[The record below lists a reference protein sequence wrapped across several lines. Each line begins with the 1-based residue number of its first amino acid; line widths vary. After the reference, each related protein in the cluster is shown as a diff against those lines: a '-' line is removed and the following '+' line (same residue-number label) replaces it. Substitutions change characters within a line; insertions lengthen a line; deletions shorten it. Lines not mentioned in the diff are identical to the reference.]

1 MKKLLSLLLALLMVF
16 ALAACGN
23 TEPAEED
30 PADQQEAAD
39 LDYVKE
45 KGKITVGYTIYEP
58 MNYTDENGE
67 FTGFDTELAKAVFE
81 QLSLTPEF
89 VEINWDTKELALA
102 SKEIDCVW
110 NGMTVTPERAEAMEL
125 TNPYLKNSQVLLV
138 KSDMEYTD
146 TSSLLGKVVTA
157 EMGSAGQEAIEADA
171 NLSQV
176 EFVGKT
182 AQTECLVEVKAGTAA
197 GAVLDK
203 TLALAMTG
211 EGTDY
216 ADLVVVQELTPETYA
231 VAFRKGSNIAAEV
244 NKVFDTMLADGSL
257 AALAE
262 KYGLELAD

>member
-1 MKKLLSLLLALLMVF
+1 MMKKLLSLLLALTMVF

-23 TEPAEED
+23 NEPPTD
-30 PADQQEAAD
+30 PDDQQEVTD

-45 KGKITVGYTIYEP
+45 KGKIVVGYTVYEP
-58 MNYTDENGE
+58 MNYTDASGE

-81 QLSLTPEF
+81 QLGLEPEF

-110 NGMTVTPERAEAMEL
+110 NGMTVTPDRAEAMEL
-125 TNPYLKNSQVLLV
+125 TAPYLKNAQVLLV
-138 KSDMEYTD
+138 KADMDYTD
-146 TSSLLGKVVTA
+146 TASLLGKAVAA
-157 EMGSAGQEAIEADA
+157 EMGSAGEKAIQADE
-171 NLSQV
+171 NLSQA

-182 AQTECLVEVKAGTAA
+182 VQTECLVEVKAGTAA

-211 EGTDY
+211 EGTNY
-216 ADLVVVQELTPETYA
+216 SDLVIVEELTPENYA
-231 VAFRKGSNIAAEV
+231 VGFRKGSDIAAEV
-244 NKVFDTMLADGSL
+244 NRVFDAMLADGSL

-262 KYGLELAD
+262 KYGLELAE